1 MWQAGSTVTVLGS
14 GFGASDYS
22 VGVVV
27 GHSKVAHCTWI
38 SDTTLVA
45 RVSHGVQGEWGVL
58 ATIDGQRGGSITQAF
73 FYDTPVASHID
84 VKNGPTAGGTRI
96 SIFGMNFGNS
106 DYSATASVGKKMCE
120 DVRLES
126 VCAPARGP
134 KIFCQMSRLHAIND
148 HGHLALIPGS
158 AMCTMCHYAF

>member
-27 GHSKVAHCTWI
+27 GHSKVAHCTLI

-134 KIFCQMSRLHAIND
+134 KIFCQM
-148 HGHLALIPGS
+148 
-158 AMCTMCHYAF
+158 